1 MKTTKQEKNN
11 TYKTKETENKNS
23 SLELNSIVSFRIKN
37 QDLKDL
43 KSKAKNENRSVSSY
57 IINLLKSN

>member
-11 TYKTKETENKNS
+11 TYKTKEAENNSS

-43 KSKAKNENRSVSSY
+43 KTKAKNENRSVSSY